1 MENILSREE
10 LMEYNK
16 YLKISEN
23 LLMEKTEQELVTM
36 EFLVQQRKSHT
47 QTPYVQIPMPQ
58 KLDYSESSLQ
68 KKIHKCI

>member
-16 YLKISEN
+16 YLKKSEN

-58 KLDYSESSLQ
+58 KLDNSESSLQ